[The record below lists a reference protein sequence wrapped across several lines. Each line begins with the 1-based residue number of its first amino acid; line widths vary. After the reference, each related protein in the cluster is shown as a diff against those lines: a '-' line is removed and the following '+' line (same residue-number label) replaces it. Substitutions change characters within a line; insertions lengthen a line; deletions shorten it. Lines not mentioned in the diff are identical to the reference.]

1 MTRTLWDFPGG
12 VHPPEHKA
20 ESNQTPI
27 QDLPLPP
34 LLVIPLQQH
43 IGTMA
48 KPCVEVG
55 QRVLAGAE
63 LAKAS
68 GYVSVPVHAPTSG
81 TITAIEARPV
91 QHPSGLPGLC
101 AILEPDGKDEWQPAD
116 AELPP
121 YQQLARE
128 QVLDQIRTAGIAGM
142 GGAGFPTAVKL
153 HLNRDQ
159 RIEQLILNAVEC
171 EPYITADDRLMQEAA
186 DAVIEGLAI
195 LAWLIEPEQVV
206 IGIEDNKPAA
216 ISAMRAA
223 IQCQRSAGFEPEL
236 VVIPT
241 KYPSGGEKQL
251 IQILTGKEVRSG
263 GLPADVG
270 VVCQNV
276 GTAYAVRAA
285 VIEQK
290 PLVERITTVTGQ
302 AVQRPGNYRVRL
314 GTPVNWLLQQC
325 GWERHRS
332 GRLVMGGPMMGFA
345 IQETSVPIVKTSNCV
360 LAPGPSE
367 LASPAAEQ
375 PCIRCGECAN
385 VCPASLLPQQ
395 LYWFSRARELE
406 KAAHFNLA
414 DCIECGA
421 CAYVCPSQIPLVQY
435 YRATKGAI
443 RQQEQ
448 ETRKSDHARAR
459 FEARNAR
466 LAKEEAEKERRREER
481 ARAAAAKQ
489 AEKKKQAA
497 AKAAAPDS
505 AAPDPLTLLQTKAAS
520 TMKRYK
526 DAQKA
531 LMAAEKSESGADP
544 KLTAKVEQLKAK
556 AEAAKAE
563 LKAARANAPTA
574 TRPAAPAD
582 AATPA
587 NVESGSK
594 GGDA

>member
-27 QDLPLPP
+27 QNLPLPP
-34 LLVIPLQQH
+34 QLVIPLQQH

-48 KPCVEVG
+48 KPMVEVG
-55 QRVLAGAE
+55 QRVLGGAE
-63 LAKAS
+63 LASAS

-81 TITAIEARPV
+81 VITAIEPRPV

-101 AILEPDGKDEWQPAD
+101 AILEPDGKDEWLAAD
-116 AELPP
+116 TELPP
-121 YQQLARE
+121 YRERARD
-128 QVLDQIRTAGIAGM
+128 QVLEQIRASGIAGM

-159 RIEQLILNAVEC
+159 RIEHLILNAVEC

-195 LAWLIEPEQVV
+195 LAWLIEPASVL

-216 ISAMRAA
+216 ITAMRDA
-223 IQCQRSAGFEPEL
+223 IQRQRHTAFAPEL

-285 VIEQK
+285 VIEQR
-290 PLVERITTVTGQ
+290 PLVDRITTVTGQ

-332 GRLVMGGPMMGFA
+332 GRLLMGGPMMGFA

-395 LYWFSRARELE
+395 LYWFARARELE

-448 ETRKSDHARAR
+448 ETRKSDHARSR

-466 LAKEEAEKERRREER
+466 LAREEAEKERRREER

-497 AKAAAPDS
+497 NGSAVAS
-505 AAPDPLTLLQTKAAS
+505 AATTDPLAVLQTKAAS

-531 LMAAEKSESGADP
+531 LLAAEKSDAGADP
-544 KLTAKVEQLKAK
+544 KLSAKVEQLKAK
-556 AEAAKAE
+556 ADAAKAE
-563 LKAARANAPTA
+563 LKAARA
-574 TRPAAPAD
+574 APAT
-582 AATPA
+582 AS
-587 NVESGSK
+587 NSISK
-594 GGDA
+594 GDDA